1 MKLLFGSNVILF
13 FFICSVFG
21 VGWLWS
27 ISEKK
32 DIQKLNVMSRY
43 YLEKSNRV
51 IILKQSYYDRSRRKK
66 HIEYVSSLLYE
77 GKKGEYLLRVSDIR
91 LDMVFILD
99 DSAYYYLREL
109 LFDLKENNYQK
120 FIKSENQGED

>member
-32 DIQKLNVMSRY
+32 LIKKLNVMNKY
-43 YLEKSNRV
+43 YLEKSNRA
-51 IILKQSYYDRSRRKK
+51 IILKQSYYDHSRRKK
-66 HIEYVSSLLYE
+66 HIEYINELLYE
-77 GKKGEYLLRVSDIR
+77 GKKGKYLLRFSDIR
-91 LDMVFILD
+91 LDVVFILD
-99 DSAYYYLREL
+99 DSACWYLRQL
-109 LFDLKENNYQK
+109 LFELKENNYQE
-120 FIKSENQGED
+120 FFKSENQGED